1 MWMIRS
7 GPIPLGTYTERV
19 RSSSPLVVA
28 PRRPINRALND
39 AATVTVG
46 DRQGPDVTVTKR
58 PDRYRRPAGTIPPT
72 MAKAKRRKLRARR
85 SKANHGRKPNAG
97 RG

>member
-1 MWMIRS
+1 MHRS
-7 GPIPLGTYTERV
+7 MLSLTV
-19 RSSSPLVVA
+19 F
-28 PRRPINRALND
+28 RA
-39 AATVTVG
+39 AVHQVG
-46 DRQGPDVTVTKR
+46 WYACR
-58 PDRYRRPAGTIPPT
+58 T